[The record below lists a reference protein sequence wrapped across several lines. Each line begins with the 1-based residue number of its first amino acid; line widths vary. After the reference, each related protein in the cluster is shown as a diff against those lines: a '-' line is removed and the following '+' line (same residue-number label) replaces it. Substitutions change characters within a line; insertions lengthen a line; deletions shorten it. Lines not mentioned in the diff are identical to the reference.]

1 MQKIEYME
9 LMENRD
15 FREFVRG
22 LIKEQLAGEMQASL
36 FDSSAEFVPESVKPK
51 TTTKSKTVGVRVVKP
66 ASKSAART
74 RKTTTRKTK
83 AKPVYTVKEL
93 EKDLAEL
100 GNVTEK
106 MRARILKAI
115 DEGKSSQ
122 DVVLYAFGSL
132 RGARSAHTLSLLEKL
147 EKPVSKIRKVA

>member
-1 MQKIEYME
+1 MQKVEYME

-15 FREFVRG
+15 FRQFVRG

-36 FDSSAEFVPESVKPK
+36 FNSSAEFVPESAKPK
-51 TTTKSKTVGVRVVKP
+51 TTTRAKTVRTVKP
-66 ASKSAART
+66 ASKPAART

-132 RGARSAHTLSLLEKL
+132 RGARSAHTLALLEKL
-147 EKPVSKIRKVA
+147 EKPVSKTVKAA